1 MLRTAIL
8 TLALAI
14 VFAPHA
20 RAAEPIPVT
29 RAAPLMQR
37 PLTGIP
43 GKEGVM
49 LEVTI
54 PPGGG
59 SSAHRHDADVF
70 VYVLEGSVIMQVA
83 GGEPRTLGV
92 GQTFYE
98 NPKDVHV
105 RSENASK
112 TALARLL
119 VFFVK
124 NAGAPATRPATAEGK

>member
-1 MLRTAIL
+1 M
-8 TLALAI
+8 TLAIAIGVTQFALAADP
-14 VFAPHA
+14 APA
-20 RAAEPIPVT
+20 T
-29 RAAPLMQR
+29 RAAPLMQL
-37 PLTGIP
+37 PLTGLP

-59 SSAHRHDADVF
+59 SPAHRHDADVF

-83 GGEPRTLGV
+83 GGEPKTLSV

-112 TALARLL
+112 TAPARLL

-124 NAGAPATRPATAEGK
+124 NAGAPATRPASAEAK

>member
-1 MLRTAIL
+1 MKRTFTVM
-8 TLALAI
+8 TLAMAIGYLHLAQAADP
-14 VFAPHA
+14 APA
-20 RAAEPIPVT
+20 T
-29 RAAPLMQR
+29 KAAPLMQL
-37 PLTGIP
+37 PLTGLP

-54 PPGGG
+54 PPAGG
-59 SSAHRHDADVF
+59 SPAHRHDADVF

-83 GGEPRTLGV
+83 GGEPKTLGV

-98 NPKDVHV
+98 NPNDVHV

-112 TALARLL
+112 TKPARLL

-124 NAGAPATRPATAEGK
+124 NAGGAGDTAGNR